1 MYGTTKS
8 IDRVDYRVVRRSRKV
23 DSQQRSEPMTTLDI
37 SEIPRSMGQ
46 FGRSLENLV
55 RPAESFS
62 RKSGGCSGGC
72 RCGGGCGGS
81 CGCSGGVAATDRGP
95 GAYENGWGAVT
106 GVRGEVQLHR
116 VIETGRVSMPEAI
129 TADPE
134 DGAQP
139 ASGCNHSP
147 STAQLWWSATDH
159 RWPEDETTT
168 GGGPPGDCYCDF
180 IADMIRDEIQ
190 WIHDHL
196 DILTDDL
203 YNWKVV
209 DICEWLQRQWII
221 CMYGHYGEKVYESP
235 VWKRCV
241 PPPCP
246 PPRTQRPVFP
256 PPPEE
261 GAEKCGPDITRWLP
275 KKINEALAVAAQA
288 GIPDFAR
295 YLGWLGVGKYNVGD
309 LMGGDSLRLMVRRG
323 YFDFSESGK
332 SISKSKGCPT
342 GDSCRDTATLCGFC
356 VVGDNVEDVAFG
368 AVCAS
373 AFPVE
378 FCQWGADQ
386 AAKSKWGTADS
397 AEAHEGISAG
407 AAAGKGGKV
416 TTASLCKAIKK
427 HIGGMK
433 LKMNCAA
440 CGEKFGG

>member
-1 MYGTTKS
+1 
-8 IDRVDYRVVRRSRKV
+8 
-23 DSQQRSEPMTTLDI
+23 MTTLDI
-37 SEIPRSMGQ
+37 SEFSRSMGQ

-116 VIETGRVSMPEAI
+116 VVETGRVSVPDAI
-129 TADPE
+129 TAKRNI
-134 DGAQP
+134 GAQP
-139 ASGCNHSP
+139 SSGCNHSP
-147 STAQLWWSATDH
+147 STAQLGWSGTDH

-246 PPRTQRPVFP
+246 SPRPLPINP
-256 PPPEE
+256 PPPTNWDPWKHWCG
-261 GAEKCGPDITRWLP
+261 GAWSNQFVPDWNLEWKHCCYLHDKC
-275 KKINEALAVAAQA
+275 
-288 GIPDFAR
+288 
-295 YLGWLGVGKYNVGD
+295 Y
-309 LMGGDSLRLMVRRG
+309 
-323 YFDFSESGK
+323 
-332 SISKSKGCPT
+332 
-342 GDSCRDTATLCGFC
+342 
-356 VVGDNVEDVAFG
+356 
-368 AVCAS
+368 
-373 AFPVE
+373 
-378 FCQWGADQ
+378 
-386 AAKSKWGTADS
+386 
-397 AEAHEGISAG
+397 
-407 AAAGKGGKV
+407 GKGGTEADRRQCDSDFYKCLYPMSHAMAWIYWAFV
-416 TTASLCKAIKK
+416 RRLGSAHFNYHS
-427 HIGGMK
+427 HGGR
-433 LKMNCAA
+433 
-440 CGEKFGG
+440 